1 MNSLGYIVVM
11 LTVIINW
18 VAKKVFN
25 DNLGKIALAN
35 EIVLDFLQ

>member
-1 MNSLGYIVVM
+1 MNSLGYIVVI

-18 VAKKVFN
+18 VPKKVFN